1 MPTGLFRCS
10 GPPGRRMRVRQRL
23 CLLRRQHRVRR
34 RQVRLHR
41 RIQGRP
47 APQGGRPLSSSEYG
61 DVPGEQLPDDHD
73 QCRRRSGHLHGA
85 PLSRAQVIQQ

>member
-1 MPTGLFRCS
+1 
-10 GPPGRRMRVRQRL
+10 MRVRQRL
-23 CLLRRQHRVRR
+23 CLLRRQHRVRW

-73 QCRRRSGHLHGA
+73 QRRRRSGHLHGA